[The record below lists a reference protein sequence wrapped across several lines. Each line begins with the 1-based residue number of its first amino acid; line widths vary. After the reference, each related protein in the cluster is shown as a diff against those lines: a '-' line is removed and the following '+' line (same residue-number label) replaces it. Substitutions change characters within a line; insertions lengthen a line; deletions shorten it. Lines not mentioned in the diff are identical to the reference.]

1 MDWTLIISAIIYL
14 AGWVICVL
22 GLLVIPRRRDP
33 GAAQA
38 WLLFIFLFPW
48 LGLLVF
54 LVIGNPKL
62 PLHRRARQR
71 KIDERLAQVIARDEA
86 NPALRPV
93 FDHEVDPQ
101 RQPIARLIQQ
111 LGGLP
116 VLDGNTV
123 ELLAQYDAIIDR
135 IVADIDRATT
145 FVNLLMYIFADDA
158 TGERV
163 ADALS
168 RASARGVTCRV
179 LVDSLGSRNYL
190 RRLLPK
196 LRAAGVEVRTVLPFR
211 LFGKAFT
218 RPDLRNHR
226 KIIIV
231 DGQIGY
237 TGSQNIVDAVFK
249 PGIVYEELV
258 ARVRGPIVAELQAAF
273 LTDWYSETETT
284 LPQPDEL
291 PPRAPLIPV
300 GDVDAQVLPSG
311 PAYETDNVPLL
322 LTTLLY
328 AARTRAVITT
338 PYFIPDAALLTAIA
352 SAARRGVDVHLVVS
366 AQGDQFLVSRAQRS
380 YYEEMLDAG
389 VAIHTV
395 PAPAFIH
402 AKHLSIDDDIAVI
415 GSSNMDVR
423 SFRLNLEITLVVY
436 DRAANAALRTIEQRY
451 FVRSTQLD
459 LAEWRRRPRR
469 EQFVENT
476 FRLVSAVL

>member
-1 MDWTLIISAIIYL
+1 MDWPLIISTIIYL

-22 GLLVIPRRRDP
+22 GLAVIPRRRDP

-54 LVIGNPKL
+54 LLIGNPKL
-62 PLHRRARQR
+62 PSHRRARQR
-71 KIDERLAQVIARDEA
+71 QIDERLAQVIARDEA

-123 ELLAQYDAIIDR
+123 ELLAQYDATIDR
-135 IVADIDRATT
+135 IVADIDQATT
-145 FVNLLMYIFADDA
+145 FVHLLMYIFADDA

-163 ADALS
+163 ADALR
-168 RASARGVTCRV
+168 RASERGVTCRV
-179 LVDSLGSRNYL
+179 LIDSLGSRNYL
-190 RRLLPK
+190 RSLSPK
-196 LRAAGVEVRTVLPFR
+196 LRAAGVEVRSVLPLR
-211 LFGKAFT
+211 LFGKGFT

-273 LTDWYSETETT
+273 LTDWYSETETA
-284 LPQPDEL
+284 LPHPDEL

-322 LTTLLY
+322 LTSLLY

-352 SAARRGVDVHLVVS
+352 SAARRGVDMHLVVS

-389 VAIHTV
+389 VTIHTV
-395 PAPAFIH
+395 PAPGFIH

-436 DRAANAALRTIEQRY
+436 DRAVNAALRGIEQRY
-451 FVRSTQLD
+451 FARSTQLA
-459 LAEWRRRPRR
+459 LVEWRRRPRR